1 MQARDRNTF
10 MWGVDQR
17 AYATYA
23 RDLARN
29 NYQFPGDRN
38 RMPLYPVLQSLHY
51 REGMSLWRF
60 FNEGQAINIG
70 LSVVFLVGLYAIL
83 RKRLPLL
90 MLLNFLLIT
99 SFTLFM
105 FKAGYFQTELL
116 FYFLFFCT
124 YLMLGDLLVKPD
136 PVLAMVAGGTL
147 ALAHLS
153 KASALPALA
162 LFIGLMG
169 AKMIADLTRQ
179 RKPHPQPL
187 ANVERGLK
195 RASMRHAPTKT
206 PPRQMERGQGGEVLL
221 RGWLTLAL
229 VPLIFLII
237 LYPYLRY
244 SHQVYGHYFYNVNST
259 FYFWASS
266 SHEAEYVEAHG
277 DRVGWP
283 DLPDD
288 EIPSMRRYLR
298 EHDVLDMAERLQIG
312 LQRSFVS
319 HTTLDYG
326 YLKFLALFTLASLL
340 AALFNWRA
348 LWQLLNRQ
356 NIWQVLFRVG
366 FLGGYFASYVW
377 YALINSGQRFMLSI
391 FLPYLFTLA
400 VFLSL
405 PVFRKQKIQLWGRE
419 IEWVRAFNYGILL
432 LMVVDVVLIFVGGRI
447 SHVYGGR

>member
-1 MQARDRNTF
+1 MLWLTLYIYGAYVQARDRNTF

-23 RDLARN
+23 RDLARTD
-29 NYQFPGDRN
+29 YHYPGDRN
-38 RMPLYPVLQSLHY
+38 RMPLYPLLQSLHY

-60 FNEGQAINIG
+60 FNEGQAINIA
-70 LSVVFLVGLYAIL
+70 LSVVFLAGLYLIL
-83 RKRLPLL
+83 RKRLPPL
-90 MLLNFLLIT
+90 MLVNFLLIT

-116 FYFLFFCT
+116 FYLLFFCV
-124 YLMLGDLLVKPD
+124 YLMFSDLLVKHD
-136 PVLAMVAGGTL
+136 PILAILAGGTL

-153 KASALPALA
+153 KASTLPALA
-162 LFIGLMG
+162 LFVGLMG
-169 AKMIADLTRQ
+169 AKLARDILTPDSSPPSREE
-179 RKPHPQPL
+179 RKNL
-187 ANVERGLK
+187 IRKG
-195 RASMRHAPTKT
+195 
-206 PPRQMERGQGGEVLL
+206 
-221 RGWLTLAL
+221 LTLAL
-229 VPLIFLII
+229 APLVFLVIV
-237 LYPYLRY
+237 YPYLRY

-298 EHDVLDMAERLQIG
+298 QHDLLDIAERLQIG

-319 HTTLDYG
+319 HTTMDYG
-326 YLKFLALFTLASLL
+326 YLKFLGLFTLVALL
-340 AALFNWRA
+340 GAILNART
-348 LWQLLNRQ
+348 LWQMLNRQ
-356 NIWQVLFRVG
+356 NIWQVLFRAG
-366 FLGGYFASYVW
+366 FLGGYFLSYVW

-400 VFLSL
+400 AFLSL
-405 PVFRKQKIQLWGRE
+405 PVFRTQKIRLRGRE
-419 IEWVRAFNYGILL
+419 IEWVRVFNYGILL
-432 LMVVDVVLIFVGGRI
+432 LMLADMVVIFVGGRI
-447 SHVYGGR
+447 SGVYGGR

>member
-1 MQARDRNTF
+1 MGTRRKWLVGGLILLWLALYLYGAWVQARDRNTF

-17 AYATYA
+17 AYAIYA
-23 RDLARN
+23 RDLARTD
-29 NYQFPGDRN
+29 YQYPGDRN
-38 RMPLYPVLQSLHY
+38 RMPLYPILQSLHY

-60 FNEGQAINIG
+60 FNEGQAINIA
-70 LSVVFLVGLYAIL
+70 LSVVFLAGLYLIL
-83 RKRLPLL
+83 RKRLPPL
-90 MLLNFLLIT
+90 MVLNFLLIT

-136 PVLAMVAGGTL
+136 PILALVAGGTL

-153 KASALPALA
+153 KASTLPALV
-162 LFIGLMG
+162 LFVGLMG
-169 AKMIADLTRQ
+169 MKSAKDILTPDPSPLSREG
-179 RKPHPQPL
+179 RKNLIQ
-187 ANVERGLK
+187 K
-195 RASMRHAPTKT
+195 S
-206 PPRQMERGQGGEVLL
+206 
-221 RGWLTLAL
+221 LTLAL
-229 VPLIFLII
+229 VPLIFLVIV
-237 LYPYLRY
+237 YPYLRY

-283 DLPDD
+283 DLPED

-298 EHDVLDMAERLQIG
+298 EHDLLDIAERFQIG
-312 LQRSFVS
+312 LQRSLVS
-319 HTTLDYG
+319 HTSLDYG
-326 YLKFLALFTLASLL
+326 YLKFVGLFTLVSLG
-340 AALFNWRA
+340 AATFNARM
-348 LWQLLNRQ
+348 LRQMLNRQ
-356 NIWQVLFRVG
+356 NVWQVLFRAG

-400 VFLSL
+400 AFLSQ
-405 PVFRKQKIQLWGRE
+405 PVFRKQKIRIRGWE
-419 IEWVRAFNYGILL
+419 IEWVRAFNYGILV
-432 LMVVDVVLIFVGGRI
+432 LMLVDILLIFVGGRI
-447 SHVYGGR
+447 SNVYGGR

>member
-1 MQARDRNTF
+1 MNTRRKWLIGGLVGLWLALYLVGAYVQARDRNTF

-29 NYQFPGDRN
+29 DYQFPGDRN
-38 RMPLYPVLQSLHY
+38 RMPLYPMLQSLHY

-83 RKRLPLL
+83 RKRLPPLL
-90 MLLNFLLIT
+90 LLNFLLIT
-99 SFTLFM
+99 SFTVFM

-136 PVLAMVAGGTL
+136 PLLAMVAGGTL

-162 LFIGLMG
+162 LFMGLMG
-169 AKMIADLTRQ
+169 AKNILTPNPSPLSSEG
-179 RKPHPQPL
+179 RKDFI
-187 ANVERGLK
+187 RK
-195 RASMRHAPTKT
+195 
-206 PPRQMERGQGGEVLL
+206 
-221 RGWLTLAL
+221 WLTLAL

-277 DRVGWP
+277 DRLGWP

-288 EIPSMRRYLR
+288 EIPSMRRYIR

-340 AALFNWRA
+340 AALFNWRG

-356 NIWQVLFRVG
+356 TIWQVIFRAG

-400 VFLSL
+400 AFLSL
-405 PVFRKQKIQLWGRE
+405 PLFRTQKIRLWARE

-432 LMVVDVVLIFVGGRI
+432 LMLVDIALIFVGGRI